1 MPRCV
6 RYISA
11 SFLATACVHEID
23 RVHGPGP
30 VPTVSRVK
38 EMQASSERHACAHS
52 SSVALIALFGSA
64 RARHARLPFTL
75 KWSSA
80 AAWNGDVIRLPFLSH
95 RHRRSSN
102 WPRSATPIV
111 DDVNVVSVLG
121 YQPHVCESL
130 IRVCPGASHLTEK
143 QSHVCQYLRGGS
155 G

>member
-1 MPRCV
+1 M
-6 RYISA
+6 
-11 SFLATACVHEID
+11 
-23 RVHGPGP
+23 
-30 VPTVSRVK
+30 
-38 EMQASSERHACAHS
+38 
-52 SSVALIALFGSA
+52 
-64 RARHARLPFTL
+64 PFTL

-80 AAWNGDVIRLPFLSH
+80 AAWNGEVTRLPFLSH

-143 QSHVCQYLRGGS
+143 QSHVCQYLRGKEGRDYCETVYKAATGLRAHQFHTS
-155 G
+155 NLPLIHRSP